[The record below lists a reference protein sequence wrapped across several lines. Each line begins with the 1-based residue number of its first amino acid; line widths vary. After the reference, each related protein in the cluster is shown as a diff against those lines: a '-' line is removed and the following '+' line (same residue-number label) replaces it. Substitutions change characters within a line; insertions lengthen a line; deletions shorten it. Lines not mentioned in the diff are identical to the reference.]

1 MTKGPDFKLEGV
13 PLGPSP
19 SLGGWGWGGADMD
32 VAINPVVTDDEQ
44 MMKW

>member
-13 PLGPSP
+13 LFGSSP
-19 SLGGWGWGGADMD
+19 SLRGMPSADMD